1 MRPTLFRRLAG
12 TTLRRRLAL
21 ATAPYVVFPAIGVL
35 LLAVLW
41 VTTLNLVRVER
52 SGAARAVSA
61 SSRELAE
68 TYEAQVLRALREID
82 QTLKVVKYAFEQSG
96 GRGVLPGLEARA
108 LLPPVLLF
116 AVSITDASGKVVAST
131 SPVAMTTVVDPA
143 AFQAYG
149 RTSALT
155 VDRPIS
161 RPGAPGRQLRFSR
174 RLSAADGTFAG
185 VVLVEAEAGY
195 FVSGYEASKLGR
207 QGVLG
212 ILGTDGVFRAR
223 RTGDVVTSG
232 DAVDYTSTVASG
244 GPEDEA
250 AQLTVNPWDGVKRYT
265 SARPLYG
272 FPLAVIV
279 GLSEDE
285 QMAAAHHRIRV
296 ILWWALSGSVFLI
309 LLVAVLGRMG
319 WQLAKIRQHEGEAN
333 KSHSERIE
341 YLAYHDSLTT
351 LPNRGLFGKLL
362 GQSLSQARRN
372 RSHLAVLFLD
382 LDRFKHINDTLGHET
397 GDRLLQEV
405 ATRLKACLRDSD
417 TVARL
422 GGDEFVVLLS
432 DQEEKD
438 VTAVARKILASI
450 AEPFVILGQEFRVT
464 TSVGISTYPADGRDE
479 ETLMKNADV
488 AMYRAKEEGRNHF
501 QFYSESLN
509 RQSTERLALESNLRY
524 ALERNEF
531 QLHYQ
536 AKRDMRSGQITG
548 TEALLRWQHPEL
560 GTVAPLKFIPLAE
573 ETGLIVP
580 IGKWVLKT
588 ACLQNV
594 AWQQEGLPRLSIA
607 VNLTARQFS
616 DEHLLRDVGLILDET
631 GMDPRLLELEIT
643 ESLLMHDV
651 EGALRVLTS
660 LKRMG
665 IRIAIDNFGSGYVS
679 LSALKS
685 FPLDTVKIDRSF
697 IRDVESQAKDKA
709 LTGAVIAM
717 GKSLSLTVVAQGVE
731 TRAQADYLRE
741 NACDELQGFYF
752 AKPVPADQFEVLL
765 RAHQEFLVSGTH
777 PANAS

>member
-1 MRPTLFRRLAG
+1 M
-12 TTLRRRLAL
+12 
-21 ATAPYVVFPAIGVL
+21 
-35 LLAVLW
+35 
-41 VTTLNLVRVER
+41 
-52 SGAARAVSA
+52 
-61 SSRELAE
+61 
-68 TYEAQVLRALREID
+68 
-82 QTLKVVKYAFEQSG
+82 
-96 GRGVLPGLEARA
+96 
-108 LLPPVLLF
+108 
-116 AVSITDASGKVVAST
+116 
-131 SPVAMTTVVDPA
+131 
-143 AFQAYG
+143 
-149 RTSALT
+149 
-155 VDRPIS
+155 
-161 RPGAPGRQLRFSR
+161 
-174 RLSAADGTFAG
+174 
-185 VVLVEAEAGY
+185 
-195 FVSGYEASKLGR
+195 
-207 QGVLG
+207 
-212 ILGTDGVFRAR
+212 
-223 RTGDVVTSG
+223 
-232 DAVDYTSTVASG
+232 
-244 GPEDEA
+244 
-250 AQLTVNPWDGVKRYT
+250 
-265 SARPLYG
+265 
-272 FPLAVIV
+272 
-279 GLSEDE
+279 
-285 QMAAAHHRIRV
+285 
-296 ILWWALSGSVFLI
+296 
-309 LLVAVLGRMG
+309 
-319 WQLAKIRQHEGEAN
+319 
-333 KSHSERIE
+333 
-341 YLAYHDSLTT
+341 
-351 LPNRGLFGKLL
+351 
-362 GQSLSQARRN
+362 
-372 RSHLAVLFLD
+372 
-382 LDRFKHINDTLGHET
+382 
-397 GDRLLQEV
+397 
-405 ATRLKACLRDSD
+405 
-417 TVARL
+417 
-422 GGDEFVVLLS
+422 
-432 DQEEKD
+432 
-438 VTAVARKILASI
+438 
-450 AEPFVILGQEFRVT
+450 T

-697 IRDVESQAKDKA
+697 IRDVESQAEDKA

-777 PANAS
+777 PATAS